1 MNTID
6 LYRSKKKTP
15 KEAVELV
22 PKKGIISMGMRAATP
37 PALLKALEE
46 RARSGGIEDLKVYY
60 MRCGP
65 VALETIFQED
75 LMDVI
80 HPFSTMLTRGEVE
93 LANKGFKKGKK
104 YLQFVPM
111 SFSYYPKMLSELI
124 GIDTFLFTVTPM
136 DDFGYFNFSIH
147 GDYAIETARFAKKV
161 IVEVNENMPR
171 TAGDSLLHVSEV
183 DAIVEHTCPLIEDPQ
198 RPGDELDKK
207 IGNTIVDMIPDRATI
222 QIGIG
227 GVPNAVCEAL
237 KNHKDLG
244 LHTEVLTSGTLDLI
258 QSGTITNRYKNLH
271 RNQNVFTFAAGDK
284 KLYDAVHKNPSMGC
298 YPVSHVNNPSVI
310 AQNDN
315 VISVN
320 SFIEIDF
327 SGQVNAEFMHHQF
340 SGVGGQLDFM
350 RGARA
355 SKGGKAI
362 LASHS
367 TAKKG
372 TISKITP
379 RLQSVAT
386 DTRLDVDYVVTEYG
400 SCRLMG
406 LSSTERTLAL
416 ISLAHPKFRDEL
428 TKQAKE
434 MHFI

>member
-1 MNTID
+1 MNTMD

-37 PALLKALEE
+37 PALLAALAE
-46 RARSGGIEDLKVYY
+46 RAHSGDIEDLKVYY

-93 LANKGFKKGKK
+93 LAKKGFEKGKK
-104 YLQFVPM
+104 YLEFVPM
-111 SFSYYPKMLSELI
+111 SFSHYPKMLTEVI
-124 GIDTFLFTVTPM
+124 GIDTFLVTVAPM

-147 GDYAIETARFAKKV
+147 GDYAIEVSRSAKKV

-171 TAGDSLLHVSEV
+171 TAGASLLHVSEV
-183 DAIVEHTCPLIEDPQ
+183 DMIIEHTCPLVEDPQ

-207 IGNTIVDMIPDRATI
+207 IGSIIVEMIPDRATI

-258 QSGTITNRYKNLH
+258 QSGIITNRYKNLH
-271 RNQNVFTFAAGDK
+271 KNRTVFTFAAGDK
-284 KLYDAVHKNPSMGC
+284 NLYDTVHNNPSMGC
-298 YPVSHVNNPSVI
+298 YPVSHVNSPSII
-310 AQNDN
+310 AKNDN

-327 SGQVNAEFMHHQF
+327 SGQVNAEFTRHQF

-350 RGARA
+350 RGARL

-372 TISKITP
+372 TISKISP
-379 RLQSVAT
+379 KLQAVAT

-400 SCRLMG
+400 CVRLMG
-406 LSSTERTLAL
+406 LSTTERTLAL
-416 ISLAHPKFRDEL
+416 INLAHPKFRDEL